1 MLFARANKE
10 AMQRK
15 PASRKAINFRRA
27 SCQEEIRSERNAGQL
42 ALEGDVV
49 MMHKILSPPKSGPF
63 IFVVWCAASCDC
75 VGAESIL
82 RNWRIAAIFVCH
94 DLFGGYA
101 DGVFLRSFRGV
112 FCETIPLRTMMP
124 FRMMPFRRLSL
135 FALLLAAG
143 LLTAVP
149 ATQAQ
154 PSSSASDVAEAPPTS
169 DERGIGAAVD
179 QR

>member
-1 MLFARANKE
+1 MIFSVDMPTACSYVL
-10 AMQRK
+10 
-15 PASRKAINFRRA
+15 
-27 SCQEEIRSERNAGQL
+27 SEG
-42 ALEGDVV
+42 
-49 MMHKILSPPKSGPF
+49 F
-63 IFVVWCAASCDC
+63 
-75 VGAESIL
+75 
-82 RNWRIAAIFVCH
+82 
-94 DLFGGYA
+94 
-101 DGVFLRSFRGV
+101 

-169 DERGIGAAVD
+169 NDT
-179 QR
+179 